1 MCTRTQYCLSLVN
14 CKKLDD
20 PCVPPASCGC
30 YHQGRYHQGGEQ
42 FWDGE
47 ECQSLCTC
55 NGTTG
60 NSCRVVEGEF
70 GCHPNPH
77 GTCSASGDPHY
88 ITFDRK
94 AYDFQGTCQNATCSE
109 STCHFILFIS
119 KCTRNLLTTSEI
131 KCPIILQYSLYPHC
145 ITLKVVCLTSAI
157 CHVSHLLSTGLSSQ
171 QSL

>member
-20 PCVPPASCGC
+20 PTGFILNGDQCVPPTSCGC
-30 YHQGRYHQGGEQ
+30 YHQGRYRESGEQ

-60 NSCRVVEGEF
+60 NVHCTPNSCGPQESCRVVEGEF

-94 AYDFQGTCQNATCSE
+94 AYDFQGTCRYVLVTLCNATDDLNQFSVEAKNEALNGLEKLPTDFLC
-109 STCHFILFIS
+109 IS
-119 KCTRNLLTTSEI
+119 LLGGWSN
-131 KCPIILQYSLYPHC
+131 
-145 ITLKVVCLTSAI
+145 
-157 CHVSHLLSTGLSSQ
+157 
-171 QSL
+171 